1 MTGCLLS
8 SIIIEYQIILAL
20 KSIQALKRTSNKY
33 FLVWEGVNSMIVIT
47 SNKISEERIQEIVA
61 HIEKHGVKAHISKGE
76 DRTVIGIIGKA
87 DPQLAEHLR
96 QMSGVE
102 QVVKISKSYKL
113 ASRDF
118 HPENTVIN
126 IGDVAIGGDQLVI
139 MGGPCAVENVAQI
152 NEIARLVKLSGGQV
166 LRGGA
171 FKPRTGPYS
180 FQGVGVE
187 GLEMMAEAGK
197 KHGLLTI
204 TEVMTPEYV
213 DVCAQYA
220 DILQVGTRNMQ
231 NFDLL
236 RKLGT
241 IQTPVMLKR
250 GLSSTYDEFLNAAEY
265 ILAGGNPNVMLCERG
280 IRTFETYTRNTLDLT
295 AIPVLHQLSHLPVIS
310 DPSHGTGRRE
320 LVETMCKA
328 SVAAGANGLI
338 VEMHTDPDNSMT
350 GDGVQSLFPDQ
361 FANLLVDLEKL
372 APFFGKTFNTKKGL
386 VAAGSWIK

>member
-1 MTGCLLS
+1 MIA
-8 SIIIEYQIILAL
+8 II
-20 KSIQALKRTSNKY
+20 SN
-33 FLVWEGVNSMIVIT
+33 LV
-47 SNKISEERIQEIVA
+47 KEERLQEIVQ
-61 HIEKHGVKAHISKGE
+61 HIEKQGVQAHVSRGT
-76 DRTVIGIIGKA
+76 DRTVIGIIGKF
-87 DPQLAEHLR
+87 DPTLAEQLR
-96 QMSGVE
+96 SMKDIENVI
-102 QVVKISKSYKL
+102 KISKSYKL

-118 HPENTVIN
+118 HPDNTIIKVK
-126 IGDVAIGGDQLVI
+126 DVEIGGEQIVV
-139 MGGPCAVENVAQI
+139 MGGPCAVETPQQI
-152 NEIARLVKLSGGQV
+152 DEIARLVKAAGGQI

-180 FQGVGVE
+180 FQGTGVE

-213 DVCAQYA
+213 DVCAEYA

-241 IQTPVMLKR
+241 TDRPVLLKR
-250 GLSSTYDEFLNAAEY
+250 GFSATYDELLNAAEY

-295 AIPVLHQLSHLPVIS
+295 AIPVLQQLSHLPVIA

-320 LVETMCKA
+320 LVETMSKA
-328 SVAAGANGLI
+328 SIAAGADGLI
-338 VEMHTDPDNSMT
+338 IEMHTDPDNSMT

-372 APFFGKTFNTKKGL
+372 ANVLGRKFDTVKQPLG
-386 VAAGSWIK
+386 

>member
-1 MTGCLLS
+1 
-8 SIIIEYQIILAL
+8 
-20 KSIQALKRTSNKY
+20 
-33 FLVWEGVNSMIVIT
+33 MIVIT
-47 SNKISEERIQEIVA
+47 SNKITEERIQEII
-61 HIEKHGVKAHISKGE
+61 HTIEKQGVQAHVSKGE

-87 DPQLAEHLR
+87 EPQLAEHLR

-102 QVVKISKSYKL
+102 QVIKISKSYKL

-118 HPENTVIN
+118 HPANTIIK
-126 IGDVAIGGDQLVI
+126 IGDVEIGGDQLVI
-139 MGGPCAVENVAQI
+139 MGGPCAVETPAQI
-152 NEIARLVKLSGGQV
+152 NEIARLVKLAGGQI

-213 DVCAQYA
+213 DICAEHA
-220 DILQVGTRNMQ
+220 DILQIGTRNMQ

-241 IQTPVMLKR
+241 IQTPILLKR
-250 GLSSTYDEFLNAAEY
+250 GFSSTYDELLNAAEY

-295 AIPVLHQLSHLPVIS
+295 AIPVLQQLSHLPVIS

-372 APFFGKTFNTKKGL
+372 APHFGKKFDTKKEPIP
-386 VAAGSWIK
+386 AGSWIK

>member
-1 MTGCLLS
+1 
-8 SIIIEYQIILAL
+8 
-20 KSIQALKRTSNKY
+20 
-33 FLVWEGVNSMIVIT
+33 MIVIT
-47 SNKISEERIQEIVA
+47 KANIEDERITEIVA
-61 HIEKHGVKAHISKGE
+61 YIEKAGVQAHVSRGT
-76 DRTVIGIIGKA
+76 DRTVIGIIGKVE
-87 DPQLAEHLR
+87 PILSEHLR
-96 QMSGVE
+96 QMKGVDN
-102 QVVKISKSYKL
+102 VIKISKSYKL

-118 HPENTVIN
+118 HPDDTIIDIKGVK
-126 IGDVAIGGDQLVI
+126 IGGSNLVI
-139 MGGPCAVENVAQI
+139 MGGPCAVESPEQI
-152 NEIARLVKLSGGQV
+152 DEIARLVKAAGGQV

-187 GLEMMAEAGK
+187 GLVMMAEAGK

-213 DVCAQYA
+213 EVCAEYA

-241 IQTPVMLKR
+241 IQTPVLLKR
-250 GLSSTYDEFLNAAEY
+250 GFSSTYDEFLNAAEY

-280 IRTFETYTRNTLDLT
+280 IRTFETYTRNTLDLS
-295 AIPVLHQLSHLPVIS
+295 AIPVLQSLSHLPVIS

-320 LVETMCKA
+320 LVEPMSKA

-361 FANLLVDLEKL
+361 FANLLKDLEQL
-372 APFFGKTFNTKKGL
+372 APIVGKQFDTAKEPAEAFKEWK
-386 VAAGSWIK
+386 I

>member
-1 MTGCLLS
+1 
-8 SIIIEYQIILAL
+8 
-20 KSIQALKRTSNKY
+20 
-33 FLVWEGVNSMIVIT
+33 MIVIT
-47 SNKISEERIQEIVA
+47 SNAISEDRLSEIVG
-61 HIEKHGVKAHISKGE
+61 HIETQGVKTHISKGT
-76 DRTVIGIIGKA
+76 DRTVIGIVGKA
-87 DPQLAEHLR
+87 DPILAEQIR
-96 QMSGVE
+96 QMKDVE
-102 QVVKISKSYKL
+102 DVIKITKSYKL

-118 HPENTVIN
+118 QPNDTIIDIKGVK
-126 IGDVAIGGDQLVI
+126 IGGDNLVI
-139 MGGPCAVENVAQI
+139 MGGPCAVESAEQMD
-152 NEIARLVKLSGGQV
+152 EIAAIVKAAGGQV

-187 GLEMMAEAGK
+187 GLEMMAEAGR

-213 DVCAQYA
+213 DVIAEHA
-220 DILQVGTRNMQ
+220 DILQIGTRNMQ

-236 RKLGT
+236 RKLGE
-241 IQTPVMLKR
+241 IDTPVLLKR
-250 GLSSTYDEFLNAAEY
+250 GFSATYDELLNAAEY

-295 AIPVLHQLSHLPVIS
+295 AIPVLQQLSHLPVIS

-320 LVETMCKA
+320 LVETMSKA

-361 FANLLVDLEKL
+361 FTSLLQDIEKL
-372 APFFGKTFNTKKGL
+372 APLLGKKFDI
-386 VAAGSWIK
+386 IKEPVLK

>member
-1 MTGCLLS
+1 
-8 SIIIEYQIILAL
+8 
-20 KSIQALKRTSNKY
+20 
-33 FLVWEGVNSMIVIT
+33 MIVIT
-47 SNKISEERIQEIVA
+47 KNNIADERLNEIVKVIENGGVQA
-61 HIEKHGVKAHISKGE
+61 HVSRGT

-87 DPQLAEHLR
+87 EPSLAEHLR
-96 QMSGVE
+96 SMKDVE
-102 QVVKISKSYKL
+102 NVIKISKSYKL

-118 HPENTVIN
+118 HPDDTVID
-126 IGDVAIGGDQLVI
+126 IKGVKIGGDNLVI
-139 MGGPCAVENVAQI
+139 MGGPCAVETPEQI
-152 NEIARLVKLSGGQV
+152 DEIARLVKAAGGQV

-180 FQGVGVE
+180 FQGIGVE
-187 GLEMMAEAGK
+187 GLAMMAEAGK

-213 DVCAQYA
+213 DVCAEYA

-241 IQTPVMLKR
+241 IQTPVLLKR
-250 GLSSTYDEFLNAAEY
+250 GFSSTYDEFLNAAEY

-280 IRTFETYTRNTLDLT
+280 IRTFETYTRNTLDLS
-295 AIPVLHQLSHLPVIS
+295 AIPVLQSLSHLPVIS

-320 LVETMCKA
+320 LVEPMAKA

-338 VEMHTDPDNSMT
+338 IEMHTDPDNSMT

-361 FANLLVDLEKL
+361 FAALLKDLALL
-372 APFFGKTFNTKKGL
+372 APIVGKRFETEKEP
-386 VAAGSWIK
+386 AAAFKEWKVV

>member
-1 MTGCLLS
+1 
-8 SIIIEYQIILAL
+8 
-20 KSIQALKRTSNKY
+20 
-33 FLVWEGVNSMIVIT
+33 MIVIT
-47 SNKISEERIQEIVA
+47 NNSVTEERIAEIVQQ
-61 HIEKHGVKAHISKGE
+61 IEKAGVQAHVSRGT

-87 DPQLAEHLR
+87 EPTLAEHLR
-96 QMSGVE
+96 SMKGVE
-102 QVVKISKSYKL
+102 NVIKISKSYKL

-118 HPENTVIN
+118 HPDDTVID
-126 IGDVAIGGDQLVI
+126 IKGVKIGGENLVI
-139 MGGPCAVENVAQI
+139 MGGPCAVESPEQI
-152 NEIARLVKLSGGQV
+152 DEIARLVKAAGGQV

-187 GLEMMAEAGK
+187 GLIMMAEAGR

-213 DVCAQYA
+213 DICSEYA

-241 IQTPVMLKR
+241 IKTPVLLKR
-250 GLSSTYDEFLNAAEY
+250 GFSSTYDEFLNAAEY

-280 IRTFETYTRNTLDLT
+280 IRTFESYTRNTLDLA
-295 AIPVLHQLSHLPVIS
+295 AIPVLQQLSHLPVIS

-320 LVETMCKA
+320 LVEPMSKA

-338 VEMHTDPDNSMT
+338 IEMHTDPDNSMT

-361 FANLLVDLEKL
+361 FANLLKELEQL
-372 APFFGKTFNTKKGL
+372 ASLVGKRFDTSKEPAEAFATWTK
-386 VAAGSWIK
+386 

>member
-1 MTGCLLS
+1 
-8 SIIIEYQIILAL
+8 
-20 KSIQALKRTSNKY
+20 
-33 FLVWEGVNSMIVIT
+33 MIVII
-47 SNKISEERIQEIVA
+47 SNKVSEERIQEIVQ
-61 HIEKHGVKAHISKGE
+61 HIEKHDVQAHVSKGV

-87 DPQLAEHLR
+87 DPMLAEQLR
-96 QMSGVE
+96 QLSGVE

-118 HPENTVIN
+118 HPENTVIK
-126 IGDVAIGGDQLVI
+126 IKDVEIGGDQLVI
-139 MGGPCAVENVAQI
+139 MGGPCAVESPEQI
-152 NEIARLVKLSGGQV
+152 DEIARLVKAAGAQV

-187 GLEMMAEAGK
+187 GLVMMAEAGK

-213 DVCAQYA
+213 DVCAEYA

-241 IQTPVMLKR
+241 IKTPVLLKR
-250 GLSSTYDEFLNAAEY
+250 GFSSTYDEFLNAAEY

-280 IRTFETYTRNTLDLT
+280 IRTFEPYTRNTLDLA
-295 AIPVLHQLSHLPVIS
+295 AIPALQTLSHLPVIS

-320 LVETMCKA
+320 LVEPMSKA

-361 FANLLVDLEKL
+361 FAKLMLDLEKL
-372 APFFGKTFNTKKGL
+372 APLCGKRFDTKKEAIN
-386 VAAGSWIK
+386 V

>member
-1 MTGCLLS
+1 M
-8 SIIIEYQIILAL
+8 IAIA
-20 KSIQALKRTSNKY
+20 SNK
-33 FLVWEGVNSMIVIT
+33 VSD
-47 SNKISEERIQEIVA
+47 ERIAEIVH
-61 HIEKHGVKAHISKGE
+61 HIEKHGVQAHVSKGT
-76 DRTVIGIIGKA
+76 DQTVIGIIGKA
-87 DPQLAEHLR
+87 DPKLAEQLR
-96 QMSGVE
+96 QMSGIDNVI
-102 QVVKISKSYKL
+102 KISKSYKL

-118 HPENTVIN
+118 HPDNTVIERK
-126 IGDVAIGGDQLVI
+126 GVRIGGGELVV
-139 MGGPCAVENVAQI
+139 MGGPCAVETPEQI
-152 NEIARLVKLSGGQV
+152 DEIARLVKAAGGQV

-187 GLEMMAEAGK
+187 GLEMMAEAGR

-213 DVCAQYA
+213 DVCAEHA

-241 IQTPVMLKR
+241 IQTPVLLKR
-250 GLSSTYDEFLNAAEY
+250 GFSATYDEFLNAAEY

-295 AIPVLHQLSHLPVIS
+295 AIPVLQQLSHLPVIS

-328 SVAAGANGLI
+328 SVAAGADGLI

-361 FANLLVDLEKL
+361 FAKLLQDLEKL
-372 APFFGKTFNTKKGL
+372 APLCGKTFETKKEPIH
-386 VAAGSWIK
+386 A

>member
-1 MTGCLLS
+1 MIVVL
-8 SIIIEYQIILAL
+8 
-20 KSIQALKRTSNKY
+20 SNK
-33 FLVWEGVNSMIVIT
+33 VT
-47 SNKISEERIQEIVA
+47 EERVSEIVQY
-61 HIEKHGVKAHISKGE
+61 IEKHDVQAHISKGV
-76 DRTVIGIIGKA
+76 DSTVIGIIGKFA
-87 DPQLAEHLR
+87 PTLSDHLR

-118 HPENTVIN
+118 HPDNTVIS
-126 IGDVAIGGDQLVI
+126 IKGVEIGGDQLVI
-139 MGGPCAVENVAQI
+139 MGGPCAVETPEQI
-152 NEIARLVKLSGGQV
+152 DEIARLVKKAGGQV

-187 GLEMMAEAGK
+187 GLAMMAEAGK

-213 DVCAQYA
+213 DVCAEYA

-241 IQTPVMLKR
+241 IQTPVLLKR
-250 GLSSTYDEFLNAAEY
+250 GFSSTYDEFLNAAEY

-295 AIPVLHQLSHLPVIS
+295 AIPVLQQLSHLPVIS

-320 LVETMCKA
+320 LVETMSKA

-361 FANLLVDLEKL
+361 FANLLADLEKL
-372 APFFGKTFNTKKGL
+372 APLCGKRFDTAKEPI
-386 VAAGSWIK
+386 AAGSWKK

>member
-1 MTGCLLS
+1 
-8 SIIIEYQIILAL
+8 
-20 KSIQALKRTSNKY
+20 
-33 FLVWEGVNSMIVIT
+33 MIAIT
-47 SNKISEERIQEIVA
+47 SNKTSDERIQEIVQF
-61 HIEKHGVKAHISKGE
+61 IEKQGVQAHVSKGE
-76 DRTVIGIIGKA
+76 DRTVIGIIGQA
-87 DPQLAEHLR
+87 DPKLAEQLR

-118 HPENTVIN
+118 HPADTVIN
-126 IGDVAIGGDQLVI
+126 IKGVEIGGEQLVV
-139 MGGPCAVENVAQI
+139 MGGPCAVETPEQI
-152 NEIARLVKLSGGQV
+152 DEIARLVKAAGGQV

-187 GLEMMAEAGK
+187 GLIMMAEAGK

-213 DVCAQYA
+213 DVCAEYA

-241 IQTPVMLKR
+241 IQTPVLLKR
-250 GLSSTYDEFLNAAEY
+250 GFSSTYDEFLNAAEY

-280 IRTFETYTRNTLDLT
+280 IRTFETYTRNTLDLS
-295 AIPVLHQLSHLPVIS
+295 AIPVLTTAEPSCQLSQIQVMEQ
-310 DPSHGTGRRE
+310 DAE
-320 LVETMCKA
+320 
-328 SVAAGANGLI
+328 N
-338 VEMHTDPDNSMT
+338 
-350 GDGVQSLFPDQ
+350 
-361 FANLLVDLEKL
+361 
-372 APFFGKTFNTKKGL
+372 
-386 VAAGSWIK
+386 W